1 MKKYSVVICGGG
13 STYTPD
19 MMELLCMMQKD
30 FPLKKVVLYD
40 VLPEKQ
46 EIVGK
51 FGEVMFRDYYPE
63 LEFYYT
69 LDKKEAFEDMDF
81 AFVQIR
87 AGGMSQRNNDE
98 KIPYEFNCIGQ

>member
-51 FGEVMFRDYYPE
+51 FGEVMFRE
-63 LEFYYT
+63 LEQ
-69 LDKKEAFEDMDF
+69 EE
-81 AFVQIR
+81 
-87 AGGMSQRNNDE
+87 
-98 KIPYEFNCIGQ
+98 